1 LKHKTAKTSVES
13 TNTTSVDTP
22 IPAEPKK
29 KLKKKDSKK
38 KEKEVIQRAQSF
50 SSEKPLLSSIK
61 TLKDNAAEIT
71 A

>member
-1 LKHKTAKTSVES
+1 LKHTKTPKTSIES
-13 TNTTSVDTP
+13 TNTTSVDT
-22 IPAEPKK
+22 ISIEPKK

-38 KEKEVIQRAQSF
+38 KEKEVQRAQSF